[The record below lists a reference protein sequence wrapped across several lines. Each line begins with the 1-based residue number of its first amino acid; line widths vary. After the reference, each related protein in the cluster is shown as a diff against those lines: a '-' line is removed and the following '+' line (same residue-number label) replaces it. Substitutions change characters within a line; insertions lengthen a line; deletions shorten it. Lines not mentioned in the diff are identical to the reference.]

1 MDTKI
6 GNINISQLDAPPE
19 KNEFDTAKFF
29 ANRGKDIVFLKPSRI
44 PNVHTPDILMDGV
57 EWEMKAPVGSSK
69 RTIEVN
75 FRKAVKQSKYIIFD
89 LRAIN
94 VPEKQ
99 CIAQLEKEF
108 NWRHYLKKMYV
119 IRKNGDLLEYPKKD

>member
-1 MDTKI
+1 MNVRI
-6 GNINISQLDAPPE
+6 GNIDISQLDAPPE
-19 KNEFDTAKFF
+19 KHEFDTAKFF

-108 NWRHYLKKMYV
+108 NGRHYLKKMYV
-119 IRKNGDLLEYPKKD
+119 IRKNGELLEYPKND

>member
-6 GNINISQLDAPPE
+6 GNIDISQLDVPPE
-19 KNEFDTAKFF
+19 KHEFDTAKYF
-29 ANRGKDIVFLKPSRI
+29 AGLGKDIVFLKPSRI
-44 PNVHTPDILMDGV
+44 PNTHTPDILMDGV
-57 EWEMKAPVGSSK
+57 EWEMKAPTGASK
-69 RTIEVN
+69 RTIEDN

-89 LRAIN
+89 LRIIK

-108 NWRHYLKKMYV
+108 NARHYLKKLYV